1 MMLVCQSSTFSNSPA
16 ASPTRPAPTATSKTS
31 AGATRPVCGHCLSEN
46 VTYLNPANGTSR
58 KTRTGSVSQRRVWK
72 CKDCRKQ
79 FSVLTNT
86 IMHGTKIPVRT
97 WVFVLYEMC
106 ACKNG
111 VAAREIERRYG
122 VTPKSAWFMLHR
134 IRAAMDNDG
143 IPVLWTGTVQAD
155 ETWIGGKPSNRHG
168 HKTGK
173 GGQGKTDKTPV
184 VSLIHQ
190 ESGQVRSRVVPNVT
204 GETLAAVL
212 AQNVDPAG
220 TVLVTDESNVYF
232 KIGHEMVGHHTVNHK
247 AKQYVDPDGY
257 TTNSA
262 EGFFSQVKRSIDGTH
277 HHVSVEHLNRYLGEF
292 DFRYSTRKLT
302 DLERT
307 AELAGKMTTRLSYRP
322 LTGRVA

>member
-1 MMLVCQSSTFSNSPA
+1 MSGFNVLELA
-16 ASPTRPAPTATSKTS
+16 AKIPDEAAAYRYLEGLRWDGT
-31 AGATRPVCGHCLSEN
+31 PVCGHCASEN
-46 VTYLNPANGTSR
+46 VTYLNPANGSSR
-58 KTRTGSVSQRRVWK
+58 KTRTGAVSERRVWK
-72 CKDCRKQ
+72 CRDCRKQ

-143 IPVLWTGTVQAD
+143 IPVLWTGRVQSD

-168 HKTGK
+168 HKPGK
-173 GGQGKTDKTPV
+173 QGLTDKTPV
-184 VSLIHQ
+184 VSLIN
-190 ESGQVRSRVVPNVT
+190 EATGEVRSRVVPNVT
-204 GETLAAVL
+204 GATLAGVL
-212 AQNVDPAG
+212 RQNVNPAA
-220 TVLVTDESNVYF
+220 TTLVTDEAPTYTG
-232 KIGHEMVGHHTVNHK
+232 IGRKMADHRTVNHK

-257 TTNSA
+257 TTNA
-262 EGFFSQVKRSIDGTH
+262 VEGFFSQVKRSIDGTH

-292 DFRYSTRKLT
+292 DFRYSTRRMS

-307 AELAGKMTTRLSYRP
+307 AELAGKMTCRLSYRP
-322 LTGRVA
+322 LTRAA